1 MPSKVPFYSE
11 QDLRNIPLPNHGGRY
26 AVVSHGDVIDNA
38 KNQLANAGFN
48 ITKEE
53 YRSTLDGQV
62 AQGVYHLDYAG
73 DPDMGMMFAWSN
85 SYNKTM
91 RFKCAVGAYVFICGN
106 GVVRGDMGSY
116 SRKHSGTALP
126 DVISE
131 IDHQISHAKE
141 HYDILLG
148 DKQMLKNVTLTP
160 QLKGKILGELFAY
173 DEILTLTQVGIVKR
187 EMDRPSHTYNSDV
200 HSAWTM
206 YNHIT
211 LALKESHPS
220 TFMKD
225 HQRVHGYF
233 VDAFGQL
240 VAASPV
246 HDAVQDEDEDDETY
260 DVLAPDPV
268 SPAGGSDFDIDKA
281 DAMSQSLYGVNF
293 L

>member
-11 QDLRNIPLPNHGGRY
+11 QDLRKASLPNHGGRY
-26 AVVSHGDVIDNA
+26 AVVAHGDVIDNA
-38 KNQLANAGFN
+38 KHQLHKAGF
-48 ITKEE
+48 IIKKEE
-53 YRSTLDGQV
+53 YRMTTDGNV
-62 AQGVYHLDYAG
+62 AQGIYHLDYAG
-73 DPDMGMMFAWSN
+73 DADMGMMFAWSN

-116 SRKHSGTALP
+116 SRKHSGTALQ

-131 IDHQISHAKE
+131 INHQISNAKE
-141 HYDILLG
+141 HYDVLLG
-148 DKQMLKNVTLTP
+148 DKQILKNVILTP
-160 QLKGKILGELFAY
+160 RDKGRILGELFAN

-187 EMDRPSHTYNSDV
+187 EIDKPTHTYNADTN
-200 HSAWTM
+200 SAWTM

-220 TFMKD
+220 SFMKD
-225 HQRVHGYF
+225 HEKVHGYF
-233 VDAFGQL
+233 VDAYGQL
-240 VAASPV
+240 ITPQITL
-246 HDAVQDEDEDDETY
+246 DPDDEEDVY
-260 DVLAPDPV
+260 DVQSPEPV
-268 SPAGGSDFDIDKA
+268 SPGSDFDIDKA

>member
-1 MPSKVPFYSE
+1 MPSKIPFYSE
-11 QDLRNIPLPNHGGRY
+11 QNLRLAPLPNHGGRY

-38 KNQLANAGFN
+38 KNQILGAGFT
-48 ITKEE
+48 IKKEE
-53 YRSTLDGQV
+53 YRMTTDGNV

-116 SRKHSGTALP
+116 SRKHSGTALL

-131 IDHQISHAKE
+131 INHQISHAKQ

-160 QLKGKILGELFAY
+160 RLKGKILGELFAY

-187 EMDRPSHTYNSDV
+187 EMDKPTHSYNADV

-240 VAASPV
+240 VTTTNQLVDPEE
-246 HDAVQDEDEDDETY
+246 EDESYGVQSPE
-260 DVLAPDPV
+260 PV
-268 SPAGGSDFDIDKA
+268 SPGSDFDIDKA

>member
-106 GVVRGDMGSY
+106 GVVSGDMGSY
-116 SRKHSGTALP
+116 SRKHSGTALL

-131 IDHQISHAKE
+131 IDHQIAHAKE

-148 DKQMLKNVTLTP
+148 DKQMLKNVSLTP
-160 QLKGKILGELFAY
+160 RLKGKILGELFAY

-187 EMDRPSHTYNSDV
+187 EMDKPTHTYNADV

-211 LALKESHPS
+211 LALKESHPA

-240 VAASPV
+240 HTPPQIDGGVDPEE
-246 HDAVQDEDEDDETY
+246 EDEIYTVE
-260 DVLAPDPV
+260 PV
-268 SPAGGSDFDIDKA
+268 SPAAGADFDIDKE

>member
-11 QDLRNIPLPNHGGRY
+11 QNLRLAPLPNHGGRY

-38 KNQLANAGFN
+38 KYKILGAGFT
-48 ITKEE
+48 IKKEE
-53 YRSTLDGQV
+53 YRMTTDGNV

-116 SRKHSGTALP
+116 SRKHSGTALQ

-131 IDHQISHAKE
+131 IDHQITHAKE

-148 DKQMLKNVTLTP
+148 DKQMLKGIKLSARD
-160 QLKGKILGELFAY
+160 KGRILGHLFAN

-187 EMDRPSHTYNSDV
+187 ELDKPSHNYNSDV
-200 HSAWTM
+200 DSAWTM

-233 VDAFGQL
+233 VDCYGVLCTAK
-240 VAASPV
+240 AIDP
-246 HDAVQDEDEDDETY
+246 EEEDETY
-260 DVLAPDPV
+260 TVEPV
-268 SPAGGSDFDIDKA
+268 SPAGGSDFDIDKE

>member
-1 MPSKVPFYSE
+1 MPSKVPFYTE
-11 QDLRNIPLPNHGGRY
+11 QDLRNANLPNYGSSY

-38 KNQLANAGFN
+38 KTQLAKAGFA
-48 ITKEE
+48 IKKEE
-53 YRSTLDGQV
+53 YRRTLDGNV

-73 DPDMGMMFAWSN
+73 DADMGMMFAWSN

-91 RFKCAVGAYVFICGN
+91 RFKCAIGAYVFICGN

-116 SRKHSGTALP
+116 SRKHSGTALQ
-126 DVISE
+126 DVIAE
-131 IDHQISHAKE
+131 IDNQIANAKE
-141 HYDILLG
+141 HYDVLLA
-148 DKQMLKNVTLTP
+148 DKALLKNVILTP
-160 QLKGKILGELFAY
+160 RDKGRILGELFAN

-187 EMDRPSHTYNSDV
+187 ELDKPTHNYNTDAN
-200 HSAWTM
+200 SAWSM

-233 VDAFGQL
+233 VDAYGNL
-240 VAASPV
+240 VTAQIGGGVDPI
-246 HDAVQDEDEDDETY
+246 DEDNGVDPIDEDNEDDVRE
-260 DVLAPDPV
+260 DLIV
-268 SPAGGSDFDIDKA
+268 SPAGSDYDVD
-281 DAMSQSLYGVNF
+281 MNSYGVNF

>member
-11 QDLRNIPLPNHGGRY
+11 QNLRLAALPNHGGRY
-26 AVVSHGDVIDNA
+26 AVVSHGNVIDSA
-38 KNQLANAGFN
+38 KHRILGAGFT
-48 ITKEE
+48 IKKEE
-53 YRSTLDGQV
+53 YRMTVDGQV
-62 AQGVYHLDYAG
+62 AQGIYHLDYAN

-106 GVVRGDMGSY
+106 GVVSGDMGNY
-116 SRKHSGTALP
+116 SRKHSGTALQ
-126 DVISE
+126 DVIAE
-131 IDHQISHAKE
+131 IDNQIAHAKE
-141 HYDILLG
+141 HYDVLLH

-160 QLKGKILGELFAY
+160 RLKGKILGELFAY

-187 EMDRPSHTYNSDV
+187 EIDKPTHNYNSDV
-200 HSAWTM
+200 NSAWTM

-240 VAASPV
+240 HTPQIDGGVDP
-246 HDAVQDEDEDDETY
+246 EEEDDVYTVE
-260 DVLAPDPV
+260 PV

>member
-1 MPSKVPFYSE
+1 MPSKIPFYFE
-11 QDLRNIPLPNHGGRY
+11 KELRNAPLPNHGGTY

-38 KNQLANAGFN
+38 KNQLANSGFT
-48 ITKEE
+48 IKKEE
-53 YRSTLDGQV
+53 YRMTVDGQV

-116 SRKHSGTALP
+116 SRKHSGTALQ
-126 DVISE
+126 DVVNQINN
-131 IDHQISHAKE
+131 QISHAKE
-141 HYDILLG
+141 HYDVLLH
-148 DKQMLKNVTLTP
+148 DKQMLKGIKLSP
-160 QLKGKILGELFAY
+160 RDKGRILGQLFAN

-187 EMDRPSHTYNSDV
+187 EIDKPSHNYNSDV
-200 HSAWTM
+200 DSAWTM

-233 VDAFGQL
+233 VDAYGVLHTPQI
-240 VAASPV
+240 
-246 HDAVQDEDEDDETY
+246 DGGDEDDDVTY
-260 DVLAPDPV
+260 DVQSPEPV
-268 SPAGGSDFDIDKA
+268 SPGSYVDA
-281 DAMSQSLYGVNF
+281 DRHAYGVNF